1 MSKRKNLLNERTVRR
16 FMKLANVEPLAE
28 GFFDSDELTEEE
40 EEEVGSEPD
49 LGDLGDLEGE
59 EGGEEEVPELGDE
72 ELGLEGGVDE
82 DSVRGLVDAIADA
95 ISDETGIEVNV
106 DGAGGEE
113 APPEEGEP
121 ELDLE
126 EPSPEEGGEEAP
138 EALPEE
144 GGEEVPGGR
153 DVYEEEVDDDE
164 EEVDDDLAAANV
176 QVDEDSDK
184 MNAFV
189 NEISRRVARRL
200 LRSAAKR
207 NNS

>member
-1 MSKRKNLLNERTVRR
+1 
-16 FMKLANVEPLAE
+16 
-28 GFFDSDELTEEE
+28 
-40 EEEVGSEPD
+40 
-49 LGDLGDLEGE
+49 
-59 EGGEEEVPELGDE
+59 
-72 ELGLEGGVDE
+72 
-82 DSVRGLVDAIADA
+82 
-95 ISDETGIEVNV
+95 
-106 DGAGGEE
+106 
-113 APPEEGEP
+113 EEGEP